1 MTHDFP
7 NEKISANDYITK
19 NFQYKEF
26 FCKGIKPPPEY
37 ANNVMACAEQLQRV
51 RDLIKKPII
60 ITSAYRT
67 KTYNT
72 AIGGA
77 AASEHLTA
85 SAVDSHAVGLN
96 IKIYLAYL
104 IRYTNFNGFCIG
116 TGRSPYNL
124 IHADHRPNWWV
135 DVY

>member
-1 MTHDFP
+1 MNPEDKLTP
-7 NEKISANDYITK
+7 NFRYR
-19 NFQYKEF
+19 EF
-26 FCKGIKPPPEY
+26 FCHGIEPPAEY
-37 ANNVMACAEQLQRV
+37 FNNVMACAEQLQRV